1 MELRAEDIYTP
12 DGDKVGSIER
22 VVLDP
27 KTKEVSHV
35 VVEKGFLFPE
45 EKVVPIDLLR
55 PTADNGLI
63 LRQGPYTFDDLP
75 NFIEQEYVPA
85 DVETA
90 STAESTAKEMQPV
103 YWYPPVGIGW
113 WQGIAYRTAAE
124 SGFKRVTEFNIPKGT
139 VALKEGARVLSSD
152 DEHVG
157 DVEEV
162 LTEPEADRASHLVV
176 SRGLLHKTK
185 KLLPTSWI
193 STILA
198 DEVFL
203 SVPVHLVESL
213 PDYEHPEK

>member
-1 MELRAEDIYTP
+1 LIAKEDIRTP
-12 DGDKVGSIER
+12 EGDKVGSIER

-27 KTKEVSHV
+27 QTKEVSHV

-55 PTADNGLI
+55 PVAGNGLI
-63 LRQGPYTFDDLP
+63 LRQGSYTFDDLP

-85 DVETA
+85 GVETA
-90 STAESTAKEMQPV
+90 STVESTAKEIQPV

-113 WQGIAYRTAAE
+113 WQGIAYRSAADSE
-124 SGFKRVTEFNIPKGT
+124 FKRVTEINIPEGT
-139 VALKEGARVLSSD
+139 VALKEGAKVLSSD

-157 DVEEV
+157 NVEMV

-176 SRGLLHKTK
+176 SRGLLHKTQ

-193 STILA
+193 STILE
-198 DEVFL
+198 DTILLF
-203 SVPVHLVESL
+203 VPASLVESL